1 MEKGNYDLFLIDD
14 LLKSSRIRIPHYLIN
29 THRYVELESEIYI
42 YVFISKPKSKCVTV
56 PAPLVPLALYFI

>member
-14 LLKSSRIRIPHYLIN
+14 QLKSSRIRIPQS
-29 THRYVELESEIYI
+29 YVELESEIYI